1 MNIYEKAV
9 EGLALEGHD
18 ACVVQQSATDIGVW
32 VSVWSHDLQ
41 VAREF
46 RIHDE
51 EVNYWSNHYDEMM
64 QRRQPTKLVN

>member
-9 EGLALEGHD
+9 AGLKLAHHD
-18 ACVVQQSATDIGVW
+18 ADVIQQSNTDIGVW

-41 VAREF
+41 DTHEF

-51 EVNYWSNHYDEMM
+51 EITWWAEYHEEQQNKSIES
-64 QRRQPTKLVN
+64 

>member
-1 MNIYEKAV
+1 MNLYEKTV

-41 VAREF
+41 DAREF